1 LEDLER
7 PMQSITHIST
17 QHAYEYIRDELSTIE
32 DLFYPDFAARNL
44 RKSPTKD
51 DWKNFAIPSK
61 LNFSNDDETYDIFYC
76 LEILKI
82 LDVMYRTRNYCSTFD
97 DEFVNNDYSGI

>member
-7 PMQSITHIST
+7 PMHSITHIST

-32 DLFYPDFAARNL
+32 DLFYPDFSARNL

-61 LNFSNDDETYDIFYC
+61 LNFSNDNETYNIFHYLDILNMLHVIYQ
-76 LEILKI
+76 
-82 LDVMYRTRNYCSTFD
+82 MQNYSVTLN
-97 DEFVNNDYSGI
+97 DELVNDENSGI